1 MQNPMASATTLEPN
15 QASASGRYACPPG
28 LLLRAAARGPQPMV
42 VAAAESADVLQAVH
56 WAAAFGMIT
65 PILVGTPSAI
75 AASLASLGQHG
86 APYRVVATTGED
98 QAAEIAADLIAAG
111 EAQILMKGHLHTDT
125 LMRAVLDGARG
136 LRRAARLSHIFAM
149 HMPGTARDILITD
162 AALNVAPDA
171 RTMTFI
177 VRHAIGVAS
186 VLGIDHPR
194 IAMLSATETVNRS
207 MPSSIAADAFAASF
221 REEATSKGCSI
232 SGPLA
237 LDVALS
243 PASAALKGLTNDPV
257 AGRADILVVPNIE
270 TGNAL
275 FKVLV
280 HLLHATAI
288 GVVLGAAVPIVL
300 TSRADPVEAKLA
312 SIALAC
318 LLSAPTTSEGSTN
331 PF

>member
-1 MQNPMASATTLEPN
+1 
-15 QASASGRYACPPG
+15 
-28 LLLRAAARGPQPMV
+28 
-42 VAAAESADVLQAVH
+42 
-56 WAAAFGMIT
+56 
-65 PILVGTPSAI
+65 
-75 AASLASLGQHG
+75 
-86 APYRVVATTGED
+86 
-98 QAAEIAADLIAAG
+98 
-111 EAQILMKGHLHTDT
+111 
-125 LMRAVLDGARG
+125 
-136 LRRAARLSHIFAM
+136 M

-177 VRHAIGVAS
+177 VHHAIEVAS

-221 REEATSKGCSI
+221 RDEAASKGCSI

-318 LLSAPTTSEGSTN
+318 LLSAPIISEGSAN
-331 PF
+331 IV

>member
-1 MQNPMASATTLEPN
+1 MQSHPPVRSKPAT
-15 QASASGRYACPPG
+15 ARSIVGHYACPPS
-28 LLLRAAARGPQPMV
+28 LLVRAAARGPQPMV
-42 VAAAESADVLQAVH
+42 VAAAGADDVMQAVH
-56 WAAAFGMIT
+56 WAASLGLVT
-65 PILVGTPSAI
+65 PILVGDPVAI
-75 AASLASLGQHG
+75 EASRATLDDPDT
-86 APYRVVATTGED
+86 PYRVIAATGEE
-98 QAAEIAADLIAAG
+98 QAAQIAADLIAAG
-111 EAQILMKGHLHTDT
+111 EARLLMKGHLHTDT

-149 HMPGTARDILITD
+149 QIPGSARALLITD

-177 VRHAIGVAS
+177 VRHAIDVAM

-194 IAMLSATETVNRS
+194 IALLSATETINRS
-207 MPSSIAADAFAASF
+207 MPSSIAADAFALAF
-221 REEATSKGCSI
+221 RDEAESKGCTI

-243 PASAALKGLTNDPV
+243 VAAATLKGLVNDPV

-275 FKVLV
+275 FKALV
-280 HLLHATAI
+280 HWQHATPI
-288 GVVLGAAVPIVL
+288 GVVLGAAMPIIL

-318 LLSAPTTSEGSTN
+318 LLVEPSVADRLSNTL
-331 PF
+331 